1 MRHRLWH
8 RIFVSLLLFVSL
20 ALLLS
25 ALASHLLLA
34 QVVRTHVLE
43 DLGARARA
51 VGRGLPGADAP
62 PDRLQHALE
71 ALASEQRV
79 QAALWSADG
88 RRLAFTTVDLPRPVR
103 GAVEP
108 DFAAGRRDAAL
119 ALVLDDGRA
128 LVVRPSQVPRPF
140 AFLLAVAFLAGL
152 LAFASHPVARRITRR
167 LEALEA
173 GVRRFGEGELATRV
187 AVGGRDELA
196 ELATSFNRTAERLQ
210 RLVEAQRRV
219 LASASHELRSP
230 LARLRLALELS
241 RDDPAAARDRLD
253 EAVAEVAEL
262 DSLVEDLLLAGRLEV
277 QEGAP
282 GAEAVALDALA
293 AEEAARTGAAVRT
306 TPTVVTGDGRV
317 LRVLLRNLVENAR
330 RHGGGA
336 VEVEV
341 GPLPARPGGA
351 VVRVSDRG
359 PGVPEG
365 ERERIFEPFYRPPG
379 HAEGHDGGVG
389 LGLYLARR
397 IAERHG
403 GGIRCL
409 PREGGG
415 TVFEVVLHAG
425 PGGGVAPAPA
435 P

>member
-1 MRHRLWH
+1 
-8 RIFVSLLLFVSL
+8 
-20 ALLLS
+20 
-25 ALASHLLLA
+25 
-34 QVVRTHVLE
+34 
-43 DLGARARA
+43 
-51 VGRGLPGADAP
+51 
-62 PDRLQHALE
+62 
-71 ALASEQRV
+71 
-79 QAALWSADG
+79 
-88 RRLAFTTVDLPRPVR
+88 
-103 GAVEP
+103 
-108 DFAAGRRDAAL
+108 
-119 ALVLDDGRA
+119 
-128 LVVRPSQVPRPF
+128 
-140 AFLLAVAFLAGL
+140 
-152 LAFASHPVARRITRR
+152 
-167 LEALEA
+167 
-173 GVRRFGEGELATRV
+173 VRRFGEGELATRV

-230 LARLRLALELS
+230 LARLRMALELS
-241 RDDPAAARDRLD
+241 RDDPAAARARLD

-262 DSLVEDLLLAGRLEV
+262 DALVEELLLAGRLEV

-282 GAEAVALDALA
+282 GSEAVALDALA
-293 AEEAARTGAAVRT
+293 AEEAARTGAAART

-317 LRVLLRNLVENAR
+317 LRVLLRNLLENAR

-341 GPLPARPGGA
+341 SPLPDRPGGA

-409 PREGGG
+409 PRDGGG

-425 PGGGVAPAPA
+425 PVAGVAPAPA